1 MGRPLIR
8 EAPAPVNHAMRTSL
22 IALAIPAA
30 LASGPAFAADTPA
43 TGTWTV
49 HGKVSAF
56 QFNLSCRFE
65 QKGEAVGGICYDAG
79 TNKPHTLT
87 QGAISGDHISW
98 TYQSSYLLKTF
109 DAAYSGT
116 LAGGSI
122 KGDITVPG
130 YQGQFTAERQ
140 P

>member
-56 QFNLSCRFE
+56 QFNLSCRF
-65 QKGEAVGGICYDAG
+65 D
-79 TNKPHTLT
+79 TLT

>member
-1 MGRPLIR
+1 MRRSWLALVVLLASAPAVAA
-8 EAPAPVNHAMRTSL
+8 EAPA
-22 IALAIPAA
+22 
-30 LASGPAFAADTPA
+30 
-43 TGTWTV
+43 TGAWAV

-56 QFNLSCRFE
+56 QFDLTCRFE
-65 QKGEAVGGICYDAG
+65 QTGGAISGVCYDAG
-79 TNKPHTLT
+79 TNKPHPLT
-87 QGAISGDHISW
+87 QGALSGDHIRW
-98 TYQSSYLLKTF
+98 TYQSSYLLKKF

-130 YQGQFTAERQ
+130 HQGQFTAQKQ

>member
-1 MGRPLIR
+1 
-8 EAPAPVNHAMRTSL
+8 MRTSL
-22 IALAIPAA
+22 LAAVVPALF
-30 LASGPAFAADTPA
+30 ASTSAVAADAPA

-56 QFNLSCRFE
+56 QFNISCRFE
-65 QKGEAVGGICYDAG
+65 QKGETISGLCYDAG
-79 TNKPHTLT
+79 TNKPHPLT

-116 LAGGSI
+116 LADGAI
-122 KGDITVPG
+122 KGGITAPG
-130 YQGQFTAERQ
+130 HQGQFTAQKQ

>member
-1 MGRPLIR
+1 
-8 EAPAPVNHAMRTSL
+8 MRTSSL
-22 IALAIPAA
+22 AFIAPALLAVGLGFIVTAPA
-30 LASGPAFAADTPA
+30 SAADTPA
-43 TGTWTV
+43 TGTWAV

-65 QKGEAVGGICYDAG
+65 QKGETVSGICYDAG
-79 TNKPHTLT
+79 TNKPHPLT

-122 KGDITVPG
+122 KGDIAVPG
-130 YQGQFTAERQ
+130 YQGQFTAQKQ